1 MMAALDL
8 CHEEGL
14 IRAWCH
20 WLPSVAGPWGEN
32 VQVRQQSHLQTNTL
46 ALGFWSPSSG
56 AVRQRPGACR
66 AWVLMTLRFRFA
78 GLGQALA
85 RGSQGW
91 EVIRVTGGLHI
102 RDSDR

>member
-1 MMAALDL
+1 MAALDL

-14 IRAWCH
+14 IRAWCP

-32 VQVRQQSHLQTNTL
+32 MLVRQQSHLQMNTL
-46 ALGFWSPSSG
+46 ALGFWSSSLG
-56 AVRQRPGACR
+56 AVSQHPGVCR
-66 AWVLMTLRFRFA
+66 GWVLMTLRFWLA

-85 RGSQGW
+85 QGSQGW
-91 EVIRVTGGLHI
+91 EVISVTGGLHT